1 MDFHFFETA
10 CEQGKRACA
19 LRAQISTTV
28 DHLPTIGWYQ
38 FTYPRPEETP
48 PTLGRG
54 ATRNYPH
61 IPSTPHHRKVHRE
74 LGPTDRLH
82 GGIQINQPSGCYT
95 VHIWLYVF
103 CVTPRSFLPTRVTY
117 TNTARVARLQAWKSR
132 WWASLRMSLWL
143 SRVARVLCVRRVR
156 VRGRGGLAG
165 ERSGGSNSH
174 QSFSFVDAWRAIAD
188 RCM

>member
-10 CEQGKRACA
+10 CEQGKCACA

-28 DHLPTIGWYQ
+28 DHLPTIGRYQ

-61 IPSTPHHRKVHRE
+61 IPSTPHHRKIHRE

-117 TNTARVARLQAWKSR
+117 TNTARVARLQVEIEMVGVPAHVPVAVSR
-132 WWASLRMSLWL
+132 RACAVCTSC
-143 SRVARVLCVRRVR
+143 ACEGGK
-156 VRGRGGLAG
+156 RGTA
-165 ERSGGSNSH
+165 
-174 QSFSFVDAWRAIAD
+174 QAVDA
-188 RCM
+188 MGM